1 MPPIMARE
9 EDLVRIAK
17 KLDKM
22 VSRNNTDGALDLL
35 KELQN
40 FNMTLKLLQETRIG
54 MSVNG
59 IRKHCTDEEVIAL
72 AKILIKNWKRLLE
85 SAQNEKAEKSESIKN
100 GTEASKP
107 PGSPIRSSSEEEP
120 GHRRPNAD
128 LKPDS
133 DLLKK
138 HIDRNKKDKHEDE
151 QQKPKRLSVDDG
163 KARPPEAPKKEAER
177 KDVLKNGVLHSVR
190 PLLPTPTPANA
201 SVRPSLSTPPPP
213 PQNRRLEMM
222 RESKTLMDEL
232 FPPPP
237 PIHIPRRPSA
247 ESRRER
253 KTLNETTSSSTPNH
267 LQPLRRPSVDMKKD
281 RRDNGNSLHPTPAR
295 RPSVE
300 VKNERK
306 KEHNPSSLRQHS
318 PPPFKRPTTEM
329 KKDRKE
335 PPDPNAPLAPLP
347 FHLHPPA
354 VKKDRKEPP
363 DPNAPLAPL
372 PLHLHPP
379 PMKKVRK
386 DSTDSKHQSSKRP
399 SLDGKKERR
408 ESSEA
413 KSGHHVKRQLSDS
426 KPERRDS
433 TSTKSGGSPSAKKH
447 TGERR
452 ESHGSKLGHLGTL
465 QRKAST
471 DSLDGRKG
479 KPDTPKSPTTP
490 TSPMSPS
497 FNSPGGPLSPR
508 LLTGDSVRDKCI
520 EMLAAALR
528 TDDDYK
534 DYGTN
539 CDSVAAEIE
548 DHVYKEFRAT
558 DMKYKNRVRS
568 RISNLKDPKNP
579 NLRKNVLAGS
589 IELVRFATMTAE
601 EMASDELK
609 ELRNT
614 LTQEAIREHQMA
626 KTSGTTTDL
635 LQCGKCRK
643 KNCTYNQVQTRSA
656 DEPMTTFVLCNE
668 CGNRWKFC

>member
-177 KDVLKNGVLHSVR
+177 KDVLKNGVLHAVR

-201 SVRPSLSTPPPP
+201 SVRPPLSTPPPP

-281 RRDNGNSLHPTPAR
+281 
-295 RPSVE
+295 
-300 VKNERK
+300 
-306 KEHNPSSLRQHS
+306 
-318 PPPFKRPTTEM
+318 
-329 KKDRKE
+329 
-335 PPDPNAPLAPLP
+335 
-347 FHLHPPA
+347 
-354 VKKDRKEPP
+354 
-363 DPNAPLAPL
+363 
-372 PLHLHPP
+372 
-379 PMKKVRK
+379 RK

-589 IELVRFATMTAE
+589 IELIRFATMTAE

-635 LQCGKCRK
+635 LQCGKCKK

>member
-281 RRDNGNSLHPTPAR
+281 
-295 RPSVE
+295 
-300 VKNERK
+300 
-306 KEHNPSSLRQHS
+306 
-318 PPPFKRPTTEM
+318 
-329 KKDRKE
+329 
-335 PPDPNAPLAPLP
+335 
-347 FHLHPPA
+347 
-354 VKKDRKEPP
+354 
-363 DPNAPLAPL
+363 
-372 PLHLHPP
+372 
-379 PMKKVRK
+379 RK

>member
-354 VKKDRKEPP
+354 VKKDR
-363 DPNAPLAPL
+363 
-372 PLHLHPP
+372 
-379 PMKKVRK
+379 
-386 DSTDSKHQSSKRP
+386 
-399 SLDGKKERR
+399 R

>member
-120 GHRRPNAD
+120 GKDSGDN
-128 LKPDS
+128 KPH
-133 DLLKK
+133 KK
-138 HIDRNKKDKHEDE
+138 PTVEIKKD
-151 QQKPKRLSVDDG
+151 
-163 KARPPEAPKKEAER
+163 
-177 KDVLKNGVLHSVR
+177 
-190 PLLPTPTPANA
+190 
-201 SVRPSLSTPPPP
+201 
-213 PQNRRLEMM
+213 
-222 RESKTLMDEL
+222 
-232 FPPPP
+232 
-237 PIHIPRRPSA
+237 
-247 ESRRER
+247 
-253 KTLNETTSSSTPNH
+253 
-267 LQPLRRPSVDMKKD
+267 
-281 RRDNGNSLHPTPAR
+281 
-295 RPSVE
+295 
-300 VKNERK
+300 
-306 KEHNPSSLRQHS
+306 
-318 PPPFKRPTTEM
+318 
-329 KKDRKE
+329 
-335 PPDPNAPLAPLP
+335 
-347 FHLHPPA
+347 
-354 VKKDRKEPP
+354 
-363 DPNAPLAPL
+363 
-372 PLHLHPP
+372 
-379 PMKKVRK
+379 RK

-589 IELVRFATMTAE
+589 IELIRFATMTAE

-635 LQCGKCRK
+635 LQCGKCKK

>member
-177 KDVLKNGVLHSVR
+177 KDVLKNGVLHAVR

-201 SVRPSLSTPPPP
+201 SVRPPLSTPPPP

-281 RRDNGNSLHPTPAR
+281 RKDSGDNKPHKKPT
-295 RPSVE
+295 VE
-300 VKNERK
+300 I
-306 KEHNPSSLRQHS
+306 
-318 PPPFKRPTTEM
+318 
-329 KKDRKE
+329 KKD
-335 PPDPNAPLAPLP
+335 
-347 FHLHPPA
+347 
-354 VKKDRKEPP
+354 
-363 DPNAPLAPL
+363 
-372 PLHLHPP
+372 
-379 PMKKVRK
+379 RK

-589 IELVRFATMTAE
+589 IELIRFATMTAE

-635 LQCGKCRK
+635 LQCGKCKK

>member
-201 SVRPSLSTPPPP
+201 SVRPPLSTPPPP

-300 VKNERK
+300 VKKERK

-329 KKDRKE
+329 KDRKE

-354 VKKDRKEPP
+354 VKKD
-363 DPNAPLAPL
+363 
-372 PLHLHPP
+372 
-379 PMKKVRK
+379 RK

-635 LQCGKCRK
+635 LQCGKCKK

>member
-306 KEHNPSSLRQHS
+306 
-318 PPPFKRPTTEM
+318 
-329 KKDRKE
+329 
-335 PPDPNAPLAPLP
+335 
-347 FHLHPPA
+347 
-354 VKKDRKEPP
+354 
-363 DPNAPLAPL
+363 
-372 PLHLHPP
+372 
-379 PMKKVRK
+379 